1 MLFLQESTY
10 KYNIKCIVEYDGS
23 MYQGFQIQPNGD
35 TVEAHLLEVLKLI
48 LREDTKISASGRTD
62 AKVHARGQVFNFYT
76 NKNIPLDKLMYAI
89 NNQLPLDIR
98 IKSIEYAPLDFHARF
113 SAIKKEYRYYIKTT
127 SLNAFEHNYFDY
139 QRNIDIKILEKG
151 LELLKGCHNFEG
163 FCSVDVDKRKD
174 FVKTI
179 YETKLVR
186 HDDYL
191 EFIFIG
197 SGFLKYQIRR
207 MMACLISASKG
218 EVSIDII
225 SQILETRDPLLF
237 TKVANPSG
245 LYLEKVYY

>member
-1 MLFLQESTY
+1 MQESTY

-35 TVEAHLLEVLKLI
+35 TVEAHILEVLKLI
-48 LREDTKISASGRTD
+48 LREDVKISASGRTD

-76 NKNIPLDKLMYAI
+76 NKNIPLEKLEYAI

-98 IKSIEYAPLDFHARF
+98 IKSIEYVSNDFHARF
-113 SAIKKEYRYYIKTT
+113 SAVKKEYRYYIKTKP
-127 SLNAFEHNYFDY
+127 LNAFEHNYFDY
-139 QRNIDIKILEKG
+139 QRNLDINLLEKG
-151 LELLKGCHNFEG
+151 LELLKGSHNFEG

-174 FVKTI
+174 FNKTI
-179 YETKLVR
+179 YETKLNVK
-186 HDDYL
+186 DEYL
-191 EFIFIG
+191 EFVFIG

-207 MMACLISASKG
+207 MMALLIAIAKN
-218 EVSIDII
+218 EEDLNLIAK
-225 SQILETRDPLLF
+225 ILETRNPLLF

>member
-35 TVEAHLLEVLKLI
+35 TIEAHILEVLRLI
-48 LREDTKISASGRTD
+48 LREDVKISASGRTD

-76 NKNIPLDKLMYAI
+76 NKNIPLEKLKYAM

-98 IKSIEYAPLDFHARF
+98 IKSIEYVSSDFHARF
-113 SAIKKEYRYYIKTT
+113 SAVKKEYRYYIKT
-127 SLNAFEHNYFDY
+127 SELNAFEHNYYDY
-139 QRNIDIKILEKG
+139 QRNLDINLLKNG
-151 LELLKGCHNFEG
+151 LELLKGTHNFEG

-174 FVKTI
+174 FNKTI
-179 YETKLVR
+179 YETKLNVF
-186 HDDYL
+186 DNYL
-191 EFIFIG
+191 EFVFIG

-207 MMACLISASKG
+207 MMALLIAVAKGEEDLSLIS
-218 EVSIDII
+218 V
-225 SQILETRDPLLF
+225 ILETQNPLLY